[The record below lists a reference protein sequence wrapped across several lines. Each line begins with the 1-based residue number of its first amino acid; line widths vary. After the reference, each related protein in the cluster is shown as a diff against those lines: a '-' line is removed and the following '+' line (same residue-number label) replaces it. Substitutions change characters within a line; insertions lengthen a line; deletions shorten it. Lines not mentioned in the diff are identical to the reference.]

1 VDEFFIENGVHRAVA
16 ARENGL
22 RVIPAI
28 LHEPGQPPR
37 QVYIPLDCLHSPR
50 RSISRSDP
58 RHNYPAL
65 EQAMGTPLGRSR
77 VPPIE
82 VQPLGLPGQPASIL
96 LAQVMID
103 A

>member
-22 RVIPAI
+22 KALPAI
-28 LHEPGQPPR
+28 LYEPGQPPR
-37 QVYIPLDCLHSPR
+37 QIWVPLDRLHSPR
-50 RSISRSDP
+50 TSVSRSDQ

-65 EQAMGTPLGRSR
+65 EQAMGTVAGRMR
-77 VPPIE
+77 MPPIE
-82 VQPLGLPGQPASIL
+82 VQPLGLQGQPPSVPL
-96 LAQVMID
+96 DQVTID

>member
-1 VDEFFIENGVHRAVA
+1 MDEFYIEAGVHRAVA

-22 RVIPAI
+22 KVLPAV
-28 LHEPGQPPR
+28 LYVPGQPPR
-37 QVYIPLDCLHSPR
+37 RLWVSLDQLYSYR

-65 EQAMGTPLGRSR
+65 ERALGTVAGRMLMP
-77 VPPIE
+77 VIE
-82 VQPLGLPGQPASIL
+82 LQPLGLPGQPSSVP
-96 LAQVMID
+96 LAQVTIT

>member
-1 VDEFFIENGVHRAVA
+1 VDEFFIENGVHRAIA

-22 RVIPAI
+22 LLIPAV
-28 LHEPGQPPR
+28 LYESGAAPR
-37 QVYIPLDCLHSPR
+37 TIWVRLDQLHSPR

-65 EQAMGTPLGRSR
+65 EQAMGSPQGRSR
-77 VPPIE
+77 MPPIE
-82 VQPLGLPGQPASIL
+82 VQPLGAPGQPSSVP
-96 LAQVMID
+96 LAQVVIT